1 MDRAQREL
9 WQFSW
14 LAFLPHCTRSAW
26 LWLLPGCLSWLLA
39 PASLRDW
46 GLPTPSPGSAF
57 TLSCHCF
64 PEGRLLSSKGEDL
77 KLETLSQTKKPQI
90 SLPMDIGLVPYL
102 TWVKLGQTNSLG
114 YITQQSNLI
123 FHSFC
128 FIQTVARASLAIEKI
143 TLNCSKLCRKIT
155 VTNTIISHQKTNV
168 LKPAIHAG
176 GAQEFHFLIG
186 CPAIQEHISHS
197 LGHSNEAEEV
207 IWFKEMAFCL
217 LPLLF
222 TH

>member
-1 MDRAQREL
+1 MPVLTASTG
-9 WQFSW
+9 FSPW
-14 LAFLPHCTRSAW
+14 LGTPPTQSRVSIHFVLP
-26 LWLLPGCLSWLLA
+26 LLPGGQTALLQ
-39 PASLRDW
+39 
-46 GLPTPSPGSAF
+46 
-57 TLSCHCF
+57 
-64 PEGRLLSSKGEDL
+64 GRRLL
-77 KLETLSQTKKPQI
+77 KLETLSQTKKPKI

-114 YITQQSNLI
+114 YITQQSNPI

-128 FIQTVARASLAIEKI
+128 FIQTVARVSLAIEKI

-222 TH
+222 IH